1 MSWFHPKLPIR
12 ETAPLR
18 RQIKTKVAQ
27 ILIFN
32 TFACFLLTTLTYRN
46 SNLPRL
52 TSDSITIFQISKI
65 TRNNCY
71 SWLLDG
77 NSLLS
82 VSDSLKS
89 TQLWEVSGSFFPCR
103 FFLASAF
110 SLIWFTQKG
119 SDFRFLYRSESMPAL
134 LAAKRASLYASGQ
147 RRGGN
152 CLCTR
157 P

>member
-1 MSWFHPKLPIR
+1 MLP
-12 ETAPLR
+12 
-18 RQIKTKVAQ
+18 QK
-27 ILIFN
+27 
-32 TFACFLLTTLTYRN
+32 TTLTYRN
-46 SNLPRL
+46 SNLPCL

-77 NSLLS
+77 NLLLS
-82 VSDSLKS
+82 ISDSLKS

-119 SDFRFLYRSESMPAL
+119 SHKKWLQKTSKTKTEKNHLRKTVWTSDNLFLKPSLWQLSFW
-134 LAAKRASLYASGQ
+134 SLY
-147 RRGGN
+147 
-152 CLCTR
+152 L
-157 P
+157 